1 MSAAIFSGLI
11 GQEQAIAALERALK
25 PAPDGSGQEMTH
37 AWLFTGP
44 PGSGRSN
51 IAKAFAAALI
61 CKVGGCG
68 ECADCDT
75 ALAGTHPDIEL
86 VDVNGLSIKID
97 EIREIVTR
105 SSWGASVSKWRVVV
119 IEDCDRMTEAA
130 ANALLKALE
139 EPGAS
144 TIWLLCAPTLH
155 DVLPTIRSRCRHI
168 NLKTPTKSE
177 IARYLMINLGAGSKE
192 AELAAEI
199 SQGHVG
205 KAKRFL
211 VDEEA
216 KSIRGKVFKL
226 LFLVN
231 SESDAI
237 SAASQLLNLAQER
250 AELRLTPLLES
261 ESEELKSVMQS
272 GTRGMVS
279 GGAKALKELEKDQK
293 ARTNRVI
300 KDEIDGFLLDY
311 TTFFRDCLAGDGPI
325 INSDLTNE
333 VTVANSKLNEGS
345 LNFLIS
351 TLNQVRELL
360 TTNASQ
366 SLLLESFFTQYARS
380 IRGHQHP
387 LP

>member
-1 MSAAIFSGLI
+1 MSGAIFSGLI

-61 CKVGGCG
+61 CKASGCG
-68 ECADCDT
+68 ECTDCNT

-168 NLKTPTKSE
+168 NLRTPTKSE
-177 IARYLMINLGAGSKE
+177 ISDYLMSNFDVSNQE

-211 VDEEA
+211 KDGEA
-216 KSIRGKVFKL
+216 KSIRGNVFNL
-226 LFLVN
+226 LFSVK

-237 SAASQLLNLAQER
+237 GVAGELLKLAQER
-250 AELRLTPLLES
+250 AELRLTPILES

-272 GTRGMVS
+272 GSRGMVS
-279 GGAKALKELEKDQK
+279 GGARALKELEKDQK

-325 INSDLTNE
+325 INSDFKNQITEATL
-333 VTVANSKLNEGS
+333 KLSEGS

-380 IRGHQHP
+380 NRGH
-387 LP
+387 